1 MWVSHSERPLMI
13 REIQHALAVEMGS
26 TDLDPE
32 NIRPQDTV
40 LRSCLGLVVLN
51 EETSTVQLL
60 HYTLQEYLSGP
71 GILPD
76 VHKTLAQTCL
86 TYLNYE
92 QVKRLPAN
100 KLPNLRNMPF
110 LEYSSLY
117 WGSHAKEE
125 LSDSAKSLALQLLS
139 RYNNHISST
148 LLFNHTER
156 HNSSS
161 FTHCQLTGLHCA
173 SYFGIVEVVAALI
186 EVEGCN
192 IDQRDCMGYTPLMW
206 AAWRGNEEVVGLLL
220 MRGDVSTDRSARD
233 GWVVPWQTPYWDE
246 RLVGDPLDPRGANL
260 YDGGRTALSLA
271 SSSGREGMV
280 RLLLT
285 RDDVN
290 PNKPD
295 NNGRTAL
302 WWASYFG
309 NEGVLR
315 LLLARGD
322 INPDRSDSYGRT
334 ALWWASYFGNEG
346 VLNLLLVRNDVN
358 PDKSDNYGRTA
369 LWWAV
374 LGNERV
380 VRLLLA
386 RDDVNP
392 NKSANDGT
400 IPLLWATTG
409 RNREIAVLLL
419 PRTRIGFPLFMSLI
433 PGAALSVC
441 LLLVTTPLS
450 IGQYMMVNLSSLAF
464 FLIAPIPKYPPC
476 ASLNWHWVT
485 ASLLQP
491 PLVLVANL
499 GLLMIWGFGWG
510 VGLVPLDM
518 FWLATYFMPFIHIAL
533 CLRNFFVWWR
543 LTKNTPESM
552 V

>member
-1 MWVSHSERPLMI
+1 MLQKVATTGVDLDSVFAQTLQRIREQEGDRARLGIEVLMWVSHSERPLLI

-40 LRSCLGLVVLN
+40 LASCLGLIALN
-51 EETSTVQLL
+51 EETSTVRLI

-76 VHKTLAQTCL
+76 AHGTLAQICL
-86 TYLNYE
+86 AYLNYE
-92 QVKRLPAN
+92 QVKKLPTN

-139 RYNNHISST
+139 RYNNHVSAT
-148 LLFNHTER
+148 LLFKHTES

-173 SYFGIVEVVAALI
+173 SYFGIVEVVAALM
-186 EVEGCN
+186 EMEGCN
-192 IDQRDCMGYTPLMW
+192 INQRDCMGYTPLMW
-206 AAWRGNEEVVGLLL
+206 AAWRGNEGVAGMLL
-220 MRGDVSTDRSARD
+220 MRGDVSPDRSACG
-233 GWVVPWQTPYWDE
+233 GWAVPQRALCWSE
-246 RLVGDPLDPRGANL
+246 RLVGYRLVPEYANFH
-260 YDGGRTALSLA
+260 DGGQTALILA
-271 SSSGREGMV
+271 SSSGREGVV

-285 RDDVN
+285 RGDVI
-290 PNKPD
+290 PDKPD

-302 WWASYFG
+302 WWASYFE
-309 NEGVLR
+309 NEEVLK
-315 LLLARGD
+315 LLLARD
-322 INPDRSDSYGRT
+322 DVNPDKSDSYGRT
-334 ALWWASYFGNEG
+334 PLWWASYFESEG
-346 VLNLLLVRNDVN
+346 VLGLLLARDDVN

-369 LWWAV
+369 LWWAAF

-400 IPLLWATTG
+400 TALFWATVR
-409 RNREIAVLLL
+409 RNREIVVLLL
-419 PRTRIGFPLFMSLI
+419 LRTRLNFPLYISLI
-433 PGAALSVC
+433 PGAVMSLG
-441 LLLVTTPLS
+441 LLLVAPPFS
-450 IGQYMMVNLSSLAF
+450 IGHYLTMNLACFSY
-464 FLIAPIPKYPPC
+464 FLIVPIPKYPPC
-476 ASLNWHWVT
+476 A
-485 ASLLQP
+485 LL
-491 PLVLVANL
+491 
-499 GLLMIWGFGWG
+499 
-510 VGLVPLDM
+510 
-518 FWLATYFMPFIHIAL
+518 
-533 CLRNFFVWWR
+533 
-543 LTKNTPESM
+543 
-552 V
+552 